1 MSPSFV
7 HLHCHSE
14 FSLVDST
21 LRIDE
26 MIQHCC
32 ALGLPAIA
40 INDTNNMFAL
50 VKFFKAA
57 EAKGIKPIA
66 GADLFLAE
74 PNQAPS
80 RLTLLCQ
87 NQQGY
92 LSLSR
97 LIFNCSRFFP
107 G

>member
-1 MSPSFV
+1 MTPSFI

-14 FSLVDST
+14 FSLIDST

-26 MIQHCC
+26 MIQQCC

-40 INDTNNMFAL
+40 INDNCNMFAL

-74 PNQAPS
+74 PNQPPS
-80 RLTLLCQ
+80 R
-87 NQQGY
+87 
-92 LSLSR
+92 
-97 LIFNCSRFFP
+97 
-107 G
+107 